1 MEELAFGPQKE
12 GMNMDRRDFLK
23 FLTVGVA
30 SSLIKPDPLKALTLL
45 QQNKPVISVVHGE
58 NIELAVRKAVELIG
72 GMNSFVAK
80 GDVVFVKPNM
90 SWDRIPAQAATTNPE
105 VVSTII
111 KMALEA
117 GAKKVIVADNT
128 CNDARRS
135 YTRSGIKEAAEKS
148 GAKVY
153 YTEERKFVKTN
164 LKGEVIGE
172 WPVYREALEAD
183 RIINI
188 PIAKHHGLTRV
199 TLSMKNLM
207 GLIGGKRNRL
217 HQNIDHSIVDL
228 TAFFKPVL
236 TVLDSVRVLKA
247 NGPQGGSLKDVEVRN
262 TIAASKDPV
271 RIDAFGAS
279 IFGITP
285 EELKFLKIAE
295 TRGLGSTDFKGTGYS
310 EVTI

>member
-1 MEELAFGPQKE
+1 
-12 GMNMDRRDFLK
+12 MDRRDFLR
-23 FLTVGVA
+23 FLAFGVA
-30 SSLIKPDPLKALTLL
+30 SSLIKPGSLKALTSL
-45 QQNKPVISVVHGE
+45 QQNNAIIGVVHGE
-58 NIELAVRKAVELIG
+58 NIELAVRKAVELVG
-72 GMNSFVAK
+72 GMSSFVSR

-90 SWDRIPAQAATTNPE
+90 SWDRIPTQAATTNPE

-111 KMALEA
+111 KMTLEA

-128 CNDARRS
+128 CNEARRS
-135 YTRSGIKEAAEKS
+135 YTRSGIKEAAEKA

-153 YTEERKFVKTN
+153 YTEERKFVKTS
-164 LKGEVIGE
+164 LKGEVIDE

-183 RIINI
+183 KIINI
-188 PIAKHHGLTRV
+188 PIAKHHSLTRV

-228 TAFFKPVL
+228 TAFFKPAL
-236 TVLDSVRVLKA
+236 TVLDSVRILKA

-262 TIAASKDPV
+262 TIAASRDPV

-279 IFGITP
+279 LFGIKP

-295 TRGLGSTDFKGTGYS
+295 SRGLGSIDFKSTGFK
-310 EVTI
+310 EVKL